1 MLNTKHI
8 DMLHGALTPKI
19 ILFAIPLALM
29 GGLEQLFNA
38 ADTAMLGTFVG
49 VEAMAAV
56 GANTPLIGIL
66 VSLFMGLS
74 LGSNVIIARFIGAG
88 RPELVGKAVQ
98 TSVVFSLITGFAL
111 MVIGEIF
118 AKPMLIWLDV
128 PNDVLAMAETYLRIY
143 LLGLPV
149 IGLYNFEAAIMRARG
164 DTGTP
169 LIVLAAASLLNA
181 VFNYIFI
188 MIGWEVAGVAAATV
202 LANALS
208 ALLLLRSLMRSKD
221 VIHLSTHHVK
231 LSGLMLKD
239 VLGIGF
245 PAAIQGVVF
254 SIANI
259 LIQAAINGLGP
270 AAMAASAA
278 AFVIEINVYA
288 VVNAF
293 AQATT
298 TFVSQNY
305 GAGQLARSFR
315 VTKIGITL
323 TVVVTLAV
331 SCIVMYFAD
340 PLLRFFNTDAAVVS
354 LGITRLW
361 IVMLPEFTQGFIDV
375 FSGALRGYG
384 FSMPPAILT
393 LVGVCG
399 VRLSWLFLVFP
410 QHSDFA
416 TLMICYPASWI
427 ITGLL
432 MMLLYKHYRK
442 YIKEI
447 RI

>member
-19 ILFAIPLALM
+19 IMFAIPLALM
-29 GGLEQLFNA
+29 GALEQLFNA

-98 TSVVFSLITGFAL
+98 TSVLFSLVTGVVL
-111 MVIGEIF
+111 TIIGEIF
-118 AKPMLIWLDV
+118 ANPMLVWLDV
-128 PNDVLAMAETYLRIY
+128 PADVLGMAETYLRIY

-169 LIVLAAASLLNA
+169 LLVLAVASILNA
-181 VFNYIFI
+181 VLNYAFI
-188 MIGWEVAGVAAATV
+188 LIGWDIAGVAAATV
-202 LANALS
+202 IANAVS
-208 ALLLLRSLMRSKD
+208 ALLLLRSLMYSKD
-221 VIHLSTHHVK
+221 IIHLSTHHVK
-231 LSGLMLKD
+231 LSFAMLKD

-254 SIANI
+254 SVANI

-278 AFVIEINVYA
+278 DFVIEINVYA
-288 VVNAF
+288 FVNAF

-305 GAGQLARSFR
+305 GAGQLVRSFR
-315 VTKIGITL
+315 VTKIGMIL
-323 TVVVTLAV
+323 TVIVPVTVGA
-331 SCIVMYFAD
+331 IVMYFAD
-340 PLLRFFNTDAAVVS
+340 PLLHLFSDDAEVIN
-354 LGITRLW
+354 LGIQRLW
-361 IVMLPEFTQGFIDV
+361 IVMLPIFTQGFIDV

-399 VRLSWLFLVFP
+399 VRLSWLYLIFP
-410 QHSDFA
+410 QNPTFA
-416 TLMICYPASWI
+416 NLMICYPASWI
-427 ITGLL
+427 ITGLF
-432 MMLLYKHYRK
+432 MMLMYKHYRK